1 MLGLS
6 GNFVSSMSALAL
18 ALSNSLFLELQLY
31 IFLLAVNISAM
42 DFVLNMEPSESGL
55 YSK

>member
-1 MLGLS
+1 
-6 GNFVSSMSALAL
+6 MSALAL
-18 ALSNSLFLELQLY
+18 ALSNSLFLEFQLY